1 VAIGKAFRSIKTG
14 ETDIAIAGG
23 VEHLGDRTGS
33 VFMGFDRLQTLATP
47 YQGLGTENRP
57 FDQNRSGFLFSEGGA
72 AILVLESLD
81 SVVSRGQ
88 ESQILAEV
96 VGFGQSSD
104 AHSIAAIAED
114 NNSISGMLEQALKE
128 ARVKPADINYINAH
142 GTGTEINDRVET
154 GFIGHTFHHRP
165 LVNSTKSILG
175 HTIGAAGAFEA
186 ITTAMSLHHQ
196 MVHPSRNIQ
205 NPIADL
211 NFPFSAAQADLR
223 VALTHNF
230 GFGGHNAALV
240 LKRYEV

>member
-1 VAIGKAFRSIKTG
+1 
-14 ETDIAIAGG
+14 
-23 VEHLGDRTGS
+23 
-33 VFMGFDRLQTLATP
+33 
-47 YQGLGTENRP
+47 
-57 FDQNRSGFLFSEGGA
+57 
-72 AILVLESLD
+72 
-81 SVVSRGQ
+81 VVSRGQ

-128 ARVKPADINYINAH
+128 ACVKPADINYINAH